1 MSGKKR
7 FFFYC
12 LCGILA
18 LAPSGRQ
25 ASAARQRYRPT
36 YVSQKAVYQKN
47 ERPYYHENNLPFAGA
62 YIEVSRKRP
71 KVSVEYQP
79 EQTVFAVGG
88 ENVPCRGKEA
98 LSCTSFGAD
107 FSVNTD
113 CDTSRLTLKVV
124 EKPKMTI
131 RLSSLYPKGSCP
143 FDLILKHELK
153 HAEIYRN
160 TLKSFID
167 DASERLE
174 AEYVAGQKSSA
185 ACNDIIQNVLALTAG
200 FAAEYEEKAQAEN
213 AATDDGEGAHKYGF
227 EACSPRRGNAV
238 GNEMRKRL
246 K

>member
-12 LCGILA
+12 LCGMLA

-47 ERPYYHENNLPFAGA
+47 ERPYYHENNLPAAGA

-79 EQTVFAVGG
+79 EKNVFTVGG
-88 ENVPCRGKEA
+88 ESVPCNGKNA

-107 FSVNTD
+107 FSVETD

-124 EKPKMTI
+124 ENPKMTI

-143 FDLILKHELK
+143 FDLILKHELA
-153 HAEIYRN
+153 HAEICRN
-160 TLKSFID
+160 ALKSFID
-167 DASERLE
+167 DASKRLE
-174 AEYVAGQKSSA
+174 AEFAAGQKGSA
-185 ACNDIIQNVLALTAG
+185 GCNDIIRNVLALTAG
-200 FAAEYEEKAQAEN
+200 FAAEYAEKARAEG
-213 AATDDGEGAHKYGF
+213 AALDDGEGAHKYGF
-227 EACSPRRGNAV
+227 EACSPRRKNAA